1 VNAIDEETLGM
12 LMHMVR
18 LTLLGLTLVG
28 LFYVAATTRQ
38 EIKPRPADLVSRPP
52 VADLVLINGRIY
64 TADDVVGT
72 VDGLAVQDGRIL
84 LAGTSEQ
91 VLDLGDDRTR
101 VLDLEGRFAMP
112 GFNDAHG
119 HLANAALK
127 ALKLNL
133 SNIGSMED
141 LRFAVAAQAENR
153 ESGSW
158 IYGRGW
164 DESLWPD
171 RRMPTRD
178 DLDEISTRHPIYLE
192 RVDGHSAVVN
202 SLALEQAGI
211 DAGTPDPDGGI
222 IVRDDAGRATGW
234 LKEKATNGVE
244 ALIPDPTREQWREG
258 LIAVMRD
265 ALENGV
271 TSIQDDSLRMG
282 RRGELVVEILQ
293 AMKSNGELSLR
304 VTTWLPFES
313 EVAVLEEWRDRL
325 GSSDPWLKA
334 GLLKTNIDGSGGSL
348 SAAML
353 QPYATDSEN
362 RGLLLMNPGRLN
374 QMVIERDAAG
384 FQIGIHGIGDRANR
398 LILDA
403 FEMAMETNGRRD
415 SRHRVEHAQFL
426 HDDDIGRFAPLGV
439 IASMQACHLLSDMRW
454 APDILGAEREH
465 EGYRWNSLLTSGAR
479 IAFGTDF
486 PVEPIN
492 PMRGLYAAVAR
503 EAEEGGPPGG
513 WIPSEAITIGQAIH
527 AYTVD
532 SAYAEFEEQRKGRL
546 VPGQFADVVVLSRD
560 ITAIDAPQI
569 LETEVLTTIVDGVV
583 RYKRDR

>member
-1 VNAIDEETLGM
+1 M

-18 LTLLGLTLVG
+18 LTLAGLTLVG
-28 LFYVAATTRQ
+28 LFYAAATTR
-38 EIKPRPADLVSRPP
+38 EESRPPAADLVLKPP
-52 VADLVLINGRIY
+52 VADLVLINGHIY
-64 TADDVVGT
+64 TADDSVGM
-72 VDGLAVQDGRIL
+72 VDGLAVRDGRIM

-91 VLDLGDDRTR
+91 ALGLSGDRTR
-101 VLDLEGRFAMP
+101 VLDLDGRFAMP

-119 HLANAALK
+119 HLASAALQS
-127 ALKLNL
+127 LNLNL
-133 SNIGSMED
+133 SDIGSMED
-141 LRFAVAAQAENR
+141 LKSAVAAQAENR
-153 ESGSW
+153 EPGSW

-164 DESLWPD
+164 DESLWQN

-178 DLDEISTRHPIYLE
+178 DLDEVSTRHPIFIE
-192 RVDGHSAVVN
+192 RADGHSAVVN
-202 SLALEQAGI
+202 SHALEQAGI
-211 DAGTPDPDGGI
+211 EAGTSDPEGGI
-222 IVRDDAGRATGW
+222 IVRDEAGRATGW
-234 LKEKATNGVE
+234 LKEKAANGVE
-244 ALIPDPTREQWREG
+244 ALIPDPTPEQWKEG
-258 LIAVMRD
+258 LIAALGD

-282 RRGELVVEILQ
+282 SRGEAVVEILE
-293 AMKSNGELSLR
+293 AMKSNDELPLR
-304 VTTWLPFES
+304 ITTWLAFES
-313 EVAVLEEWRDRL
+313 AVPVLEEWRDRL
-325 GSSDPWLKA
+325 GTSDPWLKA

-353 QPYATDSEN
+353 EPYTTDPEN
-362 RGLLLMNPGRLN
+362 RGLLLMEPERLN

-384 FQIGIHGIGDRANR
+384 FQIGIHTIGDRANR

-403 FEMAMETNGRRD
+403 FEMALETNGRRD

-454 APDILGAEREH
+454 APQILGADREH
-465 EGYRWNSLLTSGAR
+465 EGYRWNSLLRSGAR

-492 PMRGLYAAVAR
+492 PMRGLYASVTR

-513 WIPSEAITIGQAIH
+513 WIPSEAITIEQAIH

-532 SAYAEFEEQRKGRL
+532 SAYAEFEENRKGRL
-546 VPGQFADVVVLSRD
+546 VAGQLADIVVLSRD

-569 LETEVLTTIVDGVV
+569 LDTEVLTTIIDGVV
-583 RYKRDR
+583 RYERKR